1 MSKSI
6 YAIYKG
12 DEFLDLGT
20 VEEMAKKFNVRK
32 QTITFWASPANTK
45 RVGKNGKVAVRID
58 DN

>member
-20 VEEMAKKFNVRK
+20 VEEMAKKFNVK
-32 QTITFWASPANTK
+32 KETITFWASPANK
-45 RVGKNGKVAVRID
+45 RRIKNKGKVAVRID
-58 DN
+58 DE